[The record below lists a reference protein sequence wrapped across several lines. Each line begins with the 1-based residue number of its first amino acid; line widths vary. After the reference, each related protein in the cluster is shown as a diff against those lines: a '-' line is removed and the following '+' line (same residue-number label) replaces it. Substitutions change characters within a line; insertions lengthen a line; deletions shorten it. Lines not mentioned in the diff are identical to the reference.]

1 MDIVAHGLWAG
12 LGVAFARRHRPIPA
26 GTAAAVVALALL
38 PDLAQLLPLI
48 GLAASRGDIHVL
60 HAYATAV
67 PGSEPPLPPAVAL
80 WSHHLHCVLHSAVVA
95 AAVTALAWAM
105 LRTLW
110 LPLLGW
116 WSHIVIDVFT
126 HSAAFYPSP
135 VLYPFTERGFDGL
148 AWNTPWFMAA
158 NYAAIVLAVALLL
171 LMSQRRRAS
180 RSSADADATPD

>member
-1 MDIVAHGLWAG
+1 MDIVAHGVWAG
-12 LGVAFARRHRPIPA
+12 LGVAFARRHWPMPA
-26 GTAAAVVALALL
+26 RSGATVVALAVL
-38 PDLAQLLPLI
+38 PDLAQLLPLLA
-48 GLAASRGDIHVL
+48 LAASSGDVHVL
-60 HAYATAV
+60 HAYATAL
-67 PGSEPPLPPAVAL
+67 PGTEPVLPPTVAL

-95 AAVTALAWAM
+95 AAVTAIALALM
-105 LRTLW
+105 RTLW

-158 NYAAIVLAVALLL
+158 NYAAIALVLALLL
-171 LMSQRRRAS
+171 MTQRR
-180 RSSADADATPD
+180 